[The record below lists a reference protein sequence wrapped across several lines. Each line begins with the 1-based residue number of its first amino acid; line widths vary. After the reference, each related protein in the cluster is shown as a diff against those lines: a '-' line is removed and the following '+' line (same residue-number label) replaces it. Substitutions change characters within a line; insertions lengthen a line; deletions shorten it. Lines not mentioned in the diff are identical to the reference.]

1 MLSAAGFSAARGL
14 FRHNRVRLARILR
27 VGHKALERRSGP
39 EPEPPGSSKN
49 AELSFGQMGNL
60 FSKKLETAGFHSILA
75 MSFPDVT
82 VMFFRGANSNGMIDF
97 VTN

>member
-1 MLSAAGFSAARGL
+1 
-14 FRHNRVRLARILR
+14 
-27 VGHKALERRSGP
+27 
-39 EPEPPGSSKN
+39 
-49 AELSFGQMGNL
+49 MGNL